1 MTRISTGLKFVFL
14 WLTVLCPLLVC
25 AEVDSLPK
33 VPTLIYQINIQ
44 SEINP
49 GIARQVTKALAEAK
63 NKKADRI
70 LIHMNTYGGLLDA
83 ADSIRTQMLNSKI
96 PVTVFVDNNAA
107 SAGALIAIAC
117 NKIYMR
123 EGASIGA
130 ATVVNEKA
138 EAMPDKYQSYMRSM
152 MRSTAQA
159 RGRNPII
166 AEAMVDPRTYIE
178 GVNDSGKVL
187 TMTTAE
193 AQKQGYCDGIAE
205 SVKEVI
211 SAEGIT
217 NYTISEYE
225 VSWTDKLIG
234 FLINPA
240 VSGVLILV
248 MLGGLYFEL
257 QHPGIGFPLFA
268 SITAALLYFA
278 PLYIEGLA
286 ENWEVLISIVGI
298 ILIILEIFVIP
309 GFGII
314 GISGILLLLFGLT
327 TSMLNNRGFDFS
339 GVSVQ
344 QTFSAL
350 AVVLLS
356 MVGALTLF
364 IFSSKVFSNSPAFK
378 KMVLHE
384 SMNSS
389 HGFKVTSLDAIIIG
403 EKGIAHSTLRPSGKV
418 EINGRILSATAESG
432 FIEIGKPVEVTG
444 LQSSAMV
451 VVKEL
456 I

>member
-1 MTRISTGLKFVFL
+1 MKLRNSLLTVVFI
-14 WLTVLCPLLVC
+14 WLTAFCPFLVY
-25 AEVDSLPK
+25 AQQDSSSNI
-33 VPTLIYQINIQ
+33 TTRIYQINIQ

-49 GIARQVTKALAEAK
+49 GIARQVTKALEKAK
-63 NKKADRI
+63 LFKADRI

-83 ADSIRTQMLNSKI
+83 ADSIRTQMLNSTI

-123 EGASIGA
+123 NGASIGA
-130 ATVVNEKA
+130 ATVVNQNA

-187 TMTTAE
+187 TLTSSE

-211 SAEGIT
+211 KAEGIT
-217 NYTISEYE
+217 NYKLSEYE
-225 VSWTDKLIG
+225 VSWSDKIIG

-278 PLYIEGLA
+278 PLYLEGLA
-286 ENWEVLISIVGI
+286 ENWEVLISILGI

-309 GFGII
+309 GFGVI
-314 GISGILLLLFGLT
+314 GITGILLLLFGLT

-339 GVSVQ
+339 GVSTQ
-344 QTFSAL
+344 QSFSAL

-384 SMNSS
+384 SMDSS
-389 HGFKVTSLDAIIIG
+389 HGFKVSSLDSINIG
-403 EKGIAHSTLRPSGKV
+403 ERGVAHSTLRPSGKV
-418 EINGRILSATAESG
+418 EINGRILSATAEAG
-432 FIEIGKPVEVTG
+432 FIEAGKSVEVTG
-444 LQSSAMV
+444 LQSSAML
-451 VVKEL
+451 VVKE
-456 I
+456 II